1 MLKYKTRF
9 DENYWY
15 WYRWKF
21 SSSLSLSL
29 SLFKVEGLGKFL
41 LVLLFSALVA
51 HT

>member
-1 MLKYKTRF
+1 MKITGTGTGGNLVA
-9 DENYWY
+9 
-15 WYRWKF
+15 
-21 SSSLSLSL
+21 LSL

>member
-1 MLKYKTRF
+1 MKITGTGTGGNLVA
-9 DENYWY
+9 
-15 WYRWKF
+15 
-21 SSSLSLSL
+21 LSLSL